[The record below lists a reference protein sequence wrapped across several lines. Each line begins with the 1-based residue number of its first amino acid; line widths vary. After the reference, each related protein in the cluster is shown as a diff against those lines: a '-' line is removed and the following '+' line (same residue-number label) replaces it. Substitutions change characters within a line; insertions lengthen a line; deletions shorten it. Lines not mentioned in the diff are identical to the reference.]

1 LRQPSRQGEDA
12 HERPSEVQASE
23 NMSERRQ
30 IRQLGDG
37 DAVFVSMETDEAPS
51 HIAALTLLDPST
63 SSSFGFERFLET
75 LSERIDLVPRFKW
88 KLREVPLGL
97 DRAYWVEDRGFA
109 ASKHVER
116 VAVPAPGD
124 RAALSRLA
132 GFLHARALDR
142 SRPLWECWWIEGME
156 DGRIAI
162 LMKIHHCLMDGQ
174 SGIGLTEVLMDLSP
188 EPDREVS
195 PSQDM
200 WEAPP
205 RSPLFWEVA
214 RGAVVNGIRRQGRL
228 AMYAGRA
235 ARDYLQNLSETN
247 QPSPSSNVPR
257 VSFNRRLSRDREF
270 AFTTLPLQRLR
281 DTKKHFDVRMN
292 DVLLEIVS
300 SSVRRGLQQLGDLP
314 TSSLVALCPISLREP
329 GDQSFGN
336 QITSMPVTMATHL
349 ADPRE
354 RLAVIHASAERAKQ
368 RAREGAF
375 EYITALAESLAPGAL
390 QLVMQAAHGVSDYA
404 PIPANFVFSNV
415 RGLPIPTYMAGARVE
430 ELYPMSMLQVAN
442 GLNVTAVTHDDQVD
456 FGFLVDPKL
465 IPDPW
470 IFAKGVRGALEEL
483 EAATQE
489 LASRPIA
496 AKGMTT
502 RPRAATGP
510 KIEFKGRP
518 VDVLREVESG
528 PEIAPEPDPLDL
540 SLIMASI
547 DRIRSAR
554 EEFI

>member
-1 LRQPSRQGEDA
+1 
-12 HERPSEVQASE
+12 
-23 NMSERRQ
+23 MSELRH
-30 IRQLGDG
+30 IRQLSDG

-63 SSSFGFERFLET
+63 SSSFGFERFLEN

-97 DRAYWVEDRGFA
+97 DRAYWVEDPRFA
-109 ASKHVER
+109 ASKHVQR
-116 VAVPAPGD
+116 AAVPAPGD
-124 RAALSRLA
+124 RAALARLA

-188 EPDREVS
+188 EPEGRVS
-195 PSQDM
+195 PSEDM
-200 WEAPP
+200 REAPP
-205 RSPLFWEVA
+205 RSPLIWEVA
-214 RGAVVNGIRRQGRL
+214 RGAVENGIRRQGRL
-228 AMYAGRA
+228 AMHAVRA
-235 ARDYLQNLSETN
+235 ARDYFQNFSETGT
-247 QPSPSSNVPR
+247 PSPGYKIPR

-270 AFTTLPLQRLR
+270 AFTTLPLRRLR
-281 DTKKHFDVRMN
+281 DTKKHFDVKMN

-300 SSVRRGLQQLGDLP
+300 STVRRGLRQLGDLP
-314 TSSLVALCPISLREP
+314 TASLVALCPISLREP

-336 QITSMPVTMATHL
+336 KITSMPVTMATNL
-349 ADPRE
+349 ADPCE
-354 RLAVIHASAERAKQ
+354 RLAIIHASAERAKQ

-390 QLVMQAAHGVSDYA
+390 RFVMQAAHGVSDYA
-404 PIPANFVFSNV
+404 PIPANFVFSNI

-470 IFAKGVRGALEEL
+470 IFADGVQGALEEL
-483 EAATQE
+483 EAAVQE
-489 LASRPIA
+489 SASRQIA
-496 AKGMTT
+496 AKVLTPMPPAAAK
-502 RPRAATGP
+502 PR
-510 KIEFKGRP
+510 IEFEARP
-518 VDVLREVESG
+518 SEMLREAELERDS
-528 PEIAPEPDPLDL
+528 LDL
-540 SLIMASI
+540 SLIMASLES
-547 DRIRSAR
+547 RRSAR
-554 EEFI
+554 KEVV

>member
-1 LRQPSRQGEDA
+1 
-12 HERPSEVQASE
+12 
-23 NMSERRQ
+23 MSEPRQ
-30 IRQLGDG
+30 IRQLGDS

-75 LSERIDLVPRFKW
+75 LSERIDLLPRFKW

-97 DRAYWVEDRGFA
+97 DRAYWVEDPGFA
-109 ASKHVER
+109 ASKHVQR

-124 RAALSRLA
+124 RAALARLA
-132 GFLHARALDR
+132 GLLHARALDR
-142 SRPLWECWWIEGME
+142 SRPLWECWWIEGIE
-156 DGRIAI
+156 NNRIAI

-188 EPDREVS
+188 EPEGRVS
-195 PSQDM
+195 PSEDM
-200 WEAPP
+200 REAPP
-205 RSPLFWEVA
+205 RSPLIWEIA
-214 RGAVVNGIRRQGRL
+214 RGAVENGIRRQGRL
-228 AMYAGRA
+228 AMHAARA
-235 ARDYLQNLSETN
+235 ARDYFQNFSETSA
-247 QPSPSSNVPR
+247 PSPDSKIPR

-281 DTKKHFDVRMN
+281 DTKKHFDVKMN
-292 DVLLEIVS
+292 DILLEIVS
-300 SSVRRGLQQLGDLP
+300 STVRRGLRQLGDLP
-314 TSSLVALCPISLREP
+314 TTSLVALCPISLREP

-336 QITSMPVTMATHL
+336 QITSMPVTLATNL

-354 RLAVIHASAERAKQ
+354 RLAIIHASAEHAKQ
-368 RAREGAF
+368 QAREGAF

-390 QLVMQAAHGVSDYA
+390 RFVMRAAHGVSDYV
-404 PIPANFVFSNV
+404 PIPANFVFSNI
-415 RGLPIPTYMAGARVE
+415 RGLPLPTYMAGARVE

-483 EAATQE
+483 EAATQK

-496 AKGMTT
+496 AKTLTT
-502 RPRAATGP
+502 RPPVATRP
-510 KIEFKGRP
+510 KSEFTGRP
-518 VDVLREVESG
+518 GGVLREAGPG
-528 PEIAPEPDPLDL
+528 PEIVPESDPLDL
-540 SLIMASI
+540 SLLMASL